1 MVVACVALF
10 VALTG
15 TGFAA
20 KAALAPKN
28 TVNSNSVINGS
39 LRTVD
44 FSRTTAKLLAGAPGR
59 DGLDGARGLTGP
71 PGPPG
76 LQGPPGIAGGFDPS
90 KIRYVTGDQVTVA
103 PLSLGTAGATC
114 PAGSRVVGGGG
125 SVSLSAS
132 LVRSAPFFDSGWT
145 VFAWN
150 GSSQSATATAY
161 AVCVAP

>member
-39 LRTVD
+39 LRTID

-71 PGPPG
+71 PGPI
-76 LQGPPGIAGGFDPS
+76 GPPGPPGPPG
-90 KIRYVTGDQVTVA
+90 
-103 PLSLGTAGATC
+103 
-114 PAGSRVVGGGG
+114 
-125 SVSLSAS
+125 LSAPAS
-132 LVRSAPFFDSGWT
+132 PPLNKAALEAALRELC
-145 VFAWN
+145 
-150 GSSQSATATAY
+150 Q
-161 AVCVAP
+161 AVGDIQDEVGKLIQFPLWFPDFRFKTCIYFL